1 MKNLLKRLSVKKF
14 HQLLLCGKLSCR
26 ELTEYYLKRI
36 DAYDRKGPC
45 LNALILLNQQALQ
58 EADAI
63 DDEIKKTGKLTGK
76 LCGVPVILKD
86 NVNTWD
92 METTAGS
99 ESLRG
104 FTPDEDAF
112 ITKKLRAAG
121 AIILA
126 KSNLHEFAIWG
137 ETISSILGQTLNPYD
152 LTRTPGGSSGGTG
165 AAIAADMGMVG
176 IGTDTINSVRS
187 PSSAC
192 SLVGI
197 RPTIGMVSRSGIV
210 PYSLTQDTAG
220 PICRTVEDAAAVLEV
235 ISGYDNEDEETAWC
249 ADKKVDDYSCSELQ
263 LGLAGKNIG
272 VLESFFGRQA
282 EHLEVNAV
290 IEKAVNILQAAGAN
304 IIPVKEEIDS
314 GWLTSDVSVHLYDL
328 KDHLNQYLKKLPD
341 RAPVHSLEEII
352 KSGKFHEGIRANL
365 EQAMLHS
372 IGTPDYNER
381 LVLRGQVQT
390 QLMKIFADH
399 DLDAIVYPHQQQLV
413 CEVGGSQKERNG
425 VLCSVTG
432 FPSIVVPAGYSQSTR
447 TAPVGIP
454 IGMEIIGRPWSEK
467 TLLSIAGIYEKKAAV
482 MELPPFTPDF
492 Q

>member
-1 MKNLLKRLSVKKF
+1 MKDLLKRLIVKKF
-14 HQLLLCGKLSCR
+14 HQLLMAREITCR
-26 ELTEYYLKRI
+26 ELIEYYLQRI
-36 DAYDRKGPC
+36 QAYDHEGPC
-45 LNALILLNQQALQ
+45 LNALILINSMALE
-58 EADAI
+58 EADAV
-63 DDEIKKTGKLTGK
+63 DAEIRRTGKLTGK

-86 NVNTWD
+86 NVNTND
-92 METTAGS
+92 LETTAGS

-220 PICRTVEDAAAVLEV
+220 PICRTLEDAAVVLEV
-235 ISGYDNEDEETAWC
+235 ISGYDKDDEETAWC
-249 ADKKVDDYSCSELQ
+249 ADKKVDDYSDACREINLV
-263 LGLAGKNIG
+263 GKNIG
-272 VLESFFGRQA
+272 VLESFFGKKT
-282 EHLEVNAV
+282 EHQEVNAV
-290 IEKAVNILQAAGAN
+290 VEKAINVLRALGAN
-304 IIPVKEEIDS
+304 VIPIEEEINS
-314 GWLTSDVSVHLYDL
+314 GWLTADVSVHLYDL
-328 KDHLNQYLKKLPD
+328 KDHLNQYLQKLPV

-352 KSGKFHEGIRANL
+352 RSGKFHEGIKANL

-390 QLMKIFADH
+390 KLMKVFADH
-399 DLDAIVYPHQQQLV
+399 AVDAIVYPHQQQLV
-413 CEVGGSQKERNG
+413 CEVGCAQKERNG

-432 FPSIVVPAGYSQSTR
+432 FPSVVVPAGYSKVTQ
-447 TAPVGIP
+447 TAPAGVP

-467 TLLSIAGIYEKKAAV
+467 VLLALARAYETKAGIEK
-482 MELPPFTPDF
+482 LPPFTPDLN
-492 Q
+492 